1 MKRKLNGP
9 IKGNLSIITKRILII
24 FIIFTLFFIISSLVF
39 SLSSPWPMFGHDPQ
53 HTGRS
58 PYKGTDIDML
68 KWNFKTGDQVK
79 SSPAIGSDGTIYF
92 GSRDCNLYAINP
104 NGILKWNFETG
115 DQVESSPA
123 IGSDGT
129 IYFGSADKYFYAISP
144 NGTMK
149 WKLGI
154 GDGAGSSPAIGSDG
168 TIYVGGNI
176 NLYAI
181 NPNGTLKWRFKTGDQ
196 VESSPAIGSDG
207 TIYVRSNDGYL
218 YAINPDGAMRWKL
231 GIGGSLYESP
241 LFIKSGTGTIYDGT
255 IYVELEEIC
264 PFGESGLICNYF
276 YVINP
281 NGTLKSKVKLERG
294 LFKTI
299 PAIDSDGTIY
309 FGGKADS
316 LYAISPDDSLKWKF
330 GTGGEI
336 ESSPAIGSDG
346 TIYFGSN
353 DGNLYAIGS
362 TDSSPQILDTSY
374 PLKGSLHCP
383 EARGYPCNGCSSVS
397 GYINHFKGF
406 NILTT
411 NEDCYVNLTYNQ
423 GDYIGNQNNCEVII
437 KGEKWLGLELE
448 NESGT
453 ELVEE
458 INSGRFDFQPANKFV
473 ERTMTIPGDNY
484 QYEFANEGK
493 EFRLYLSRNIKEAF
507 KAVPWQNIVIEIK
520 NKETNNVFKYK
531 FEKGI
536 FPLAY
541 SWNSGGMA
549 NYGQCVWWAAKR
561 WVEEVDSKTL
571 FPFYPP
577 SPQDVNVIKIDSNY
591 QPQKYD
597 ILINYDPKN
606 TIELG
611 HYAFVE
617 KVDGDQVYITQFN
630 WIKPGEVYNYVL
642 RTWKGNATNLFYS
655 NDFYDEYYFKYYY
668 RRMSIEITPIFTD
681 SFEGRVNGNNKLT
694 SSFYSQTIYSSNDI
708 SFVENGKI
716 GKAVHLNSLSSY
728 VGYQGK
734 YINPDEGTIRFY
746 FKPDLNFYKFY
757 NLRQSAWKDYG
768 TYKTPFGG
776 FLVDTVAYLPAF
788 TGSFSAFLGFS
799 SDISNKNTNL
809 SFGTWNGSSWSY
821 TKYSNKD
828 DLIFSSGTW
837 YDFAFTWSKRE
848 GKIKIFI
855 DEIEKASTNFNT
867 SLSDKEPFFIGEN
880 PFEYSGT
887 SYWPYGPHSLIGIYD
902 ELRVYDEAL
911 DFKE

>member
-9 IKGNLSIITKRILII
+9 IKSSLSIITKRILII
-24 FIIFTLFFIISSLVF
+24 FIIFTLFFTISSLVF
-39 SLSSPWPMFGHDPQ
+39 SLSSPWPMFRHDPQ
-53 HTGRS
+53 RTGRS

-68 KWNFKTGDQVK
+68 KWNF
-79 SSPAIGSDGTIYF
+79 
-92 GSRDCNLYAINP
+92 
-104 NGILKWNFETG
+104 ETG
-115 DQVESSPA
+115 GDISSSPA

-129 IYFGSADKYFYAISP
+129 IYFGSADKYFYAINP

-181 NPNGTLKWRFKTGDQ
+181 NSNGILKWRFKTGDS

-207 TIYVRSNDGYL
+207 TIYVGSNDGYL
-218 YAINPDGAMRWKL
+218 YAINPSGA
-231 GIGGSLYESP
+231 
-241 LFIKSGTGTIYDGT
+241 
-255 IYVELEEIC
+255 
-264 PFGESGLICNYF
+264 
-276 YVINP
+276 
-281 NGTLKSKVKLERG
+281 
-294 LFKTI
+294 
-299 PAIDSDGTIY
+299 
-309 FGGKADS
+309 
-316 LYAISPDDSLKWKF
+316 LKWKLR
-330 GTGGEI
+330 TVAWA

-346 TIYFGSN
+346 TIYVTTTSMDVGSVYQNVYAINSNGILKWLVEGGGAETSPAVGSDGTIYVGSDDGNLYAISPNGILKMKAYIGWGGNSSPAIGSDGTIYVGGKADFYAINPNGSLKWKFEIGSLINSSPAVGSDGTIYFGSD
-353 DGNLYAIGS
+353 DGNLYAIGG

-507 KAVPWQNIVIEIK
+507 KAVPWQNMVIEIK
-520 NKETNNVFKYK
+520 NKETNNIFKYK

-561 WVEEVDSKTL
+561 WIEEVDSKTL

-577 SPQDVNVIKIDSNY
+577 SPQAVNVKTIDSNY
-591 QPQKYD
+591 QPKKYD
-597 ILINYDPKN
+597 VLINYDPKN
-606 TIELG
+606 TSELG

-617 KVDGDQVYITQFN
+617 KTEGDQLYITQFN
-630 WIKPGEVYNYVL
+630 WMKPGEVYNYIS
-642 RTWKGNATNLFYS
+642 RAWKGKATDLYYS
-655 NDFYDEYYFKYYY
+655 NNPNEEYYFKYYY
-668 RRMSIEITPIFTD
+668 R
-681 SFEGRVNGNNKLT
+681 K
-694 SSFYSQTIYSSNDI
+694 
-708 SFVENGKI
+708 
-716 GKAVHLNSLSSY
+716 
-728 VGYQGK
+728 
-734 YINPDEGTIRFY
+734 
-746 FKPDLNFYKFY
+746 
-757 NLRQSAWKDYG
+757 
-768 TYKTPFGG
+768 
-776 FLVDTVAYLPAF
+776 
-788 TGSFSAFLGFS
+788 
-799 SDISNKNTNL
+799 
-809 SFGTWNGSSWSY
+809 
-821 TKYSNKD
+821 
-828 DLIFSSGTW
+828 
-837 YDFAFTWSKRE
+837 
-848 GKIKIFI
+848 
-855 DEIEKASTNFNT
+855 
-867 SLSDKEPFFIGEN
+867 
-880 PFEYSGT
+880 
-887 SYWPYGPHSLIGIYD
+887 
-902 ELRVYDEAL
+902 
-911 DFKE
+911 

>member
-9 IKGNLSIITKRILII
+9 IKSSLSIITKRILTI
-24 FIIFTLFFIISSLVF
+24 FIIFTLFFTISSLVF

-53 HTGRS
+53 HTGKS

-68 KWNFKTGDQVK
+68 KWNFETGGEIS
-79 SSPAIGSDGTIYF
+79 SSPAIGSDGTIY
-92 GSRDCNLYAINP
+92 
-104 NGILKWNFETG
+104 
-115 DQVESSPA
+115 V
-123 IGSDGT
+123 
-129 IYFGSADKYFYAISP
+129 GSADKYFYAISP

-181 NPNGTLKWRFKTGDQ
+181 NPNGTLKWRFGTGDQ
-196 VESSPAIGSDG
+196 VESSSAIGCDG

-231 GIGGSLYESP
+231 GIGGSLYESS
-241 LFIKSGTGTIYDGT
+241 LVINSNGT

-264 PFGESGLICNYF
+264 PFGESGLLCNYY

-281 NGTLKSKVKLERG
+281 NGTLKNKDKLERG

-299 PAIDSDGTIY
+299 PAIGSDGTIY
-309 FGGKADS
+309 VGGEADF
-316 LYAISPDDSLKWKF
+316 YAINPNGSLKWKF
-330 GTGGEI
+330 GIGSLI
-336 ESSPAIGSDG
+336 NSSPAIGSDG
-346 TIYFGSN
+346 TIYFGSD
-353 DGNLYAIGS
+353 DGNLYAIGG
-362 TDSSPQILDTSY
+362 TESSPQVSEATYFLE
-374 PLKGSLHCP
+374 GSLHCP
-383 EARGYPCNGCSSVS
+383 STGGYPCNGCSSAS

-406 NILTT
+406 NVLTT
-411 NEDCYVNLTYNQ
+411 QEDCYVKLTYNQ
-423 GDYIGNQNNCEVII
+423 GAYIGNQNNCEVTI
-437 KGEKWLGLELE
+437 KGKKWLGLE

-453 ELVEE
+453 KLVEE

-473 ERTMTIPGDNY
+473 ERTMSIPGDNY
-484 QYEFANEGK
+484 QYEFANDGK
-493 EFRLYLSRNIKEAF
+493 EFRLYLSRDRKEAF
-507 KAVPWQNIVIEIK
+507 KAVPWQNMVIEIK
-520 NKETNNVFKYK
+520 NKETNNIFKYK

-577 SPQDVNVIKIDSNY
+577 SPQAVNVKTIDSNY
-591 QPQKYD
+591 QPKKYD
-597 ILINYDPKN
+597 VLINYDPK
-606 TIELG
+606 TQKPE

-617 KVDGDQVYITQFN
+617 KVDGNQVYITQFN
-630 WIKPGEVYNYVL
+630 WIKPGEVYSYIS
-642 RTWKGNATNLFYS
+642 RAWKGKATDLYYS
-655 NDFYDEYYFKYYY
+655 NNPSGKYYFKYYY

-681 SFEGRVNGNNKLT
+681 SFEGMVNVNNELT
-694 SSFYSQTIYSSNDI
+694 SSFYRQKIYSTNDI

-716 GKAVHLNSLSSY
+716 GKAVNLNSLSSY

-768 TYKTPFGG
+768 TYKTPFSG

-788 TGSFSAFLGFS
+788 TGSFFASLGFS
-799 SDISNKNTNL
+799 SDVSDKNTNL
-809 SFGTWNGSSWSY
+809 TFSTWNGSSWSY
-821 TKYSNKD
+821 ATYSNKD

-855 DEIEKASTNFNT
+855 DEIEKASANFNT

-887 SYWPYGPHSLIGIYD
+887 SYWPYGPHSLIGTYD
-902 ELRVYDEAL
+902 ELRVYDKAL